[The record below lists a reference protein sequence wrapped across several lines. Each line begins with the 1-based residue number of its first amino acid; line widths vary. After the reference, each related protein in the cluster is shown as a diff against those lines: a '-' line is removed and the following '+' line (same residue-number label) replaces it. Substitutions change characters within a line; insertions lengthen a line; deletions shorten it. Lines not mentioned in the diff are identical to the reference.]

1 MADGVAQVVERLLSK
16 CEALSSNSNATKKKK
31 KRGQQTVICFWFCKA
46 CVQRMAFTLSMV
58 GGEEK
63 KNIFTSHKN
72 EHEFEM

>member
-1 MADGVAQVVERLLSK
+1 MPL
-16 CEALSSNSNATKKKK
+16 KKKK